1 MMTIQKVIAMRVSK
15 LLIERNMTPYALSV
29 KSGLTK
35 QAISNILNEKYNSA
49 KFETVVKLADGFDM
63 EVEEFVSDDLFKRS
77 NLNI

>member
-15 LLIERNMTPYALSV
+15 LL
-29 KSGLTK
+29 
-35 QAISNILNEKYNSA
+35 ISNILNEKYNSA